1 MKTIAPWLAAA
12 PAILGFL
19 ASCAAQPLSVDQ
31 LRESVRHATG
41 WETLAKAASGGVM
54 LSGTTNTLSIDADA
68 TLLFDY
74 AGHISLQQSGP
85 IPMTRSIGS
94 SGPWMLDIGGEYRGL
109 WLGEG
114 EDMIVLAQALS
125 GQWAFESSPIRL
137 EIDQARTS
145 PEKAVVS
152 FVLPGPGKEPLVT
165 RGEIDIDR
173 KTWKPT
179 TCRIIAGKDTTTI
192 SLGGSAMLGEIW
204 FPGEVTIAARSSTS
218 SFRFAKAAP
227 APTFIRSPYDP
238 PRPIGSRPTDV
249 AFDRTIPSILERRR
263 AKTGHSLVKVLID
276 SKPGW
281 FIFDTGAGAT
291 VIDKAFADSIGLKP
305 FGAVEAVGVG
315 GSVTTAFVRSK
326 SLTVGPATLT
336 DPLMARLDLS
346 KIGAAIGEDL
356 AGVLGYNVLHRTI
369 AKLHTD
375 DGTVELFDPSTFD
388 DKSLKWFPLTVYER
402 HACIEAAFEDHRG
415 IFKLDTGAGV
425 LPVSMHAPAVTRL
438 KLLEGRQTQ
447 DGKAGGVGGT
457 VAVRSGTLRW
467 LEIGGRREE
476 NVPATFALEPKGA
489 LADEFTLGNLSPRQI
504 GPRDI
509 VFDYVGARIAFP
521 EQQAAPEPK

>member
-1 MKTIAPWLAAA
+1 MNTIASWLAAA
-12 PAILGFL
+12 SGLLGFL
-19 ASCAAQPLSVDQ
+19 ASSAAQPLSVEH

-41 WETLAKAASGGVM
+41 WETLPKTASGGVM

-74 AGHISLQQSGP
+74 SGHLSLQQSGL

-94 SGPWMLDIGGEYRGL
+94 SGPWMLDIGGEFRGL
-109 WLGEG
+109 SLGEG
-114 EDMIVLAQALS
+114 EDLIILAQVIS
-125 GQWAFESSPIRL
+125 GQWAFESSPLRL

-145 PEKAVVS
+145 PEKVVAT
-152 FVLPGPGKEPLVT
+152 FVLPGPGGEPLVT
-165 RGEIDIDR
+165 HGEIDVDR

-179 TCRIIAGKDTTTI
+179 ACRVHAGKDTTTI
-192 SLGGSAMLGEIW
+192 TFGGSAMLDEVW
-204 FPGEVTIAARSSTS
+204 FPAEVTIAAKSSNS
-218 SFRFAKAAP
+218 SFHFAKAAP
-227 APTFIRSPYDP
+227 APTFVRSPYDP

-249 AFDRTIPSILERRR
+249 VFDRAVPSILERRR

-291 VIDKAFADSIGLKP
+291 VIDQTFADSIALKP
-305 FGAVEAVGVG
+305 FGSVEAVGVG

-356 AGVLGYNVLHRTI
+356 AGVLGYNVMHRSI

-375 DGTVELFDPSTFD
+375 DGTVELFDPATFD
-388 DKSLKWFPLTVYER
+388 DKGLAWFPLTVYER

-425 LPVSMHAPAVTRL
+425 LPVSMHAPAVVRL

-447 DGKAGGVGGT
+447 DGHAGGVGGR
-457 VAVRSGTLRW
+457 VAVKTGSLRW

-476 NVPATFALEPKGA
+476 NVPANFALEPKGA

-509 VFDYVGARIAFP
+509 VFDYVGGRIAYP
-521 EQQAAPEPK
+521 ERKPAPESK